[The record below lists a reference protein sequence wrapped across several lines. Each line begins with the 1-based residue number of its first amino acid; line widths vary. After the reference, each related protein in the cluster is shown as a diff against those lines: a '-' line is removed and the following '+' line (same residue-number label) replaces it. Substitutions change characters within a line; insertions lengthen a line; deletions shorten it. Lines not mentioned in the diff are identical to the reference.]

1 MSDKVLVAYQEYLD
15 EMANAMTVEANDGD
29 PEVALMH
36 RDSANYALS
45 VVKDLGGKVL
55 DAGDGLYALVTW

>member
-15 EMANAMTVEANDGD
+15 EMANAMTVEANGGD
-29 PEVALMH
+29 SEVALMH